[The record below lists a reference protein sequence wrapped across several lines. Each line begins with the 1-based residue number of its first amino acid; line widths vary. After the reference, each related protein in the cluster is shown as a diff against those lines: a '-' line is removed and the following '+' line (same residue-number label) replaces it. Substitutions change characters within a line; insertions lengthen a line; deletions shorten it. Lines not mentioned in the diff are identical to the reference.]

1 MNAKRLTYLLFIL
14 LLIFSMP
21 LFAKEEIIVVVHPD
35 NPITSMSKS
44 QVIDLFMGK
53 YVAFPDGKK
62 AIPIDIGKPDDL
74 KKNFYEQLIGLSL
87 SRVNAYWSR
96 IKFSGRARPPIG
108 KKDYNEAIKFL
119 NSTPNAIMYIPKD
132 QLTDTAKVVFAFSE

>member
-1 MNAKRLTYLLFIL
+1 MIAQRLTYLLFIS

-21 LFAKEEIIVVVHPD
+21 LVAKEEIVVVVHPD
-35 NPITSMSKS
+35 NPISSMSKS

-53 YVAFPDGKK
+53 YVAFPNGEK
-62 AIPIDIGKPDDL
+62 AIPIDIEKPDDL
-74 KKNFYEQLIGLSL
+74 KKNFYEQLVGLPL

-108 KKDYNEAIKFL
+108 KNDYHDAINFL

-132 QLTDTAKVVFAFSE
+132 QLTDTAKVVFSFSE